1 MNKTTT
7 PADAEAWADAQVQ
20 RHRRAGWPLDILGTG
35 PRCTGMCR
43 QGRALCVHP
52 VECGV
57 QRPVVEAAPAPAEA
71 STEIGSEALSEPT
84 RLDIALLWLSE
95 PRHFWPLVGAG
106 YFALIG
112 WLLNR

>member
-1 MNKTTT
+1 MNFANT
-7 PADAEAWADAQVQ
+7 PSCQFD
-20 RHRRAGWPLDILGTG
+20 
-35 PRCTGMCR
+35 CY
-43 QGRALCVHP
+43 QGRRKCPHP